1 MSYRGHI
8 FPGRLTVMSRLRA
21 GRRVRALMWLVCSL
35 GVLVHAQESEH
46 AEQRLARIRQELGI
60 IASERRQLE
69 SQRGA
74 AAQQLRRADEQVS
87 AAARALRQIEAQ
99 LREDQTVLENL
110 HLRRTGTD
118 SRLGEL
124 RAELARLVRRR
135 YVRNQGGALKQ
146 LLAREPE
153 AQSTRVK
160 TYHDYLQ
167 HYLQERIATLQDELI
182 EVERL
187 EGEIAEHQRALETTR
202 AEQQQR
208 TRELERERHNHA
220 RTQALLDSK
229 YVSHSARERALGQ
242 DARALEA
249 LLSRLRE
256 TDTGPD
262 IAVAPPLQPGT
273 LDWPLSGPLVQHYG
287 QPLADG
293 RNSAGLLIDAPLGAP
308 VRAVAE
314 GTVVFSEWM
323 TGYGMLLILDHG
335 HGKLSLYAHNE
346 SLLKQEGDTVRRGE
360 VIASVGRSGGQDATG
375 LYFELR
381 EEGRPVNPEQW
392 LQKQGH
398 G

>member
-1 MSYRGHI
+1 MSYRRHT
-8 FPGRLTVMSRLRA
+8 FLSRLTVISRLSA
-21 GRRVRALMWLVCSL
+21 GGLVCALVCLL
-35 GVLVHAQESEH
+35 GAFAHAQEPEH
-46 AEQRLARIRQELGI
+46 AEQRLARIRQELGV

-69 SQRGA
+69 SRRGA

-99 LREDQTVLENL
+99 LRDDKAVLEDL
-110 HLRRTGTD
+110 QLRRASTD

-135 YVRNQGGALKQ
+135 YIRNQGGALKQ
-146 LLAREPE
+146 FLAPEPGV
-153 AQSTRVK
+153 AQGARVK

-167 HYLQERIATLQDELI
+167 HYLQERIATLQDELT

-187 EGEIAEHQRALETTR
+187 EGEIVEHQRTLKTTF
-202 AEQQQR
+202 AEQRQR
-208 TRELERERHNHA
+208 ARELERERQNHA
-220 RTQALLDSK
+220 QTQELLDSK
-229 YVSHSARERALGQ
+229 YASHSARERALGQ

-249 LLSRLRE
+249 LLLRLRE
-256 TDTGPD
+256 TEAGPD
-262 IAVAPPLQPGT
+262 IAAAPPLQPGT
-273 LDWPLSGPLVQHYG
+273 LDWPLSGSLVQHYG

-293 RNSAGLLIDAPLGAP
+293 RSSAGLLIDAPLGAP

-346 SLLKQEGDTVRRGE
+346 SLLKQEGDAVRRGE
-360 VIASVGRSGGQDATG
+360 VIASVGRSGGQNSTG

-381 EEGRPVNPEQW
+381 DEGRPVNPERW

>member
-1 MSYRGHI
+1 MESHV
-8 FPGRLTVMSRLRA
+8 FLSRLTLVPRMHAA
-21 GRRVRALMWLVCSL
+21 GLARALVWLVCL
-35 GVLVHAQESEH
+35 FGTFVHAQEPEH
-46 AEQRLARIRQELGI
+46 AEQRLARIRHELGV

-69 SQRGA
+69 SRRGA

-87 AAARALRQIEAQ
+87 TAARALRQIEAQ
-99 LREDQTVLENL
+99 LREDQMALDEL
-110 HLRRTGTD
+110 RLRRTSTD

-135 YVRNQGGALKQ
+135 YVRSQGSSLKQ

-153 AQSTRVK
+153 AQGARAK

-167 HYLQERIATLQDELI
+167 HYLQERIATLQDDLN

-187 EGEIAEHQRALETTR
+187 EGEIAGHQQALETTR

-208 TRELERERHNHA
+208 TRELERERQNHA
-220 RTQALLDSK
+220 QTQSLLDSR
-229 YVSHSARERALGQ
+229 YASHTARERALGQ

-262 IAVAPPLQPGT
+262 IATAPPLQPGS
-273 LDWPLSGPLVQHYG
+273 LAWPLSGPVVHRYG
-287 QPLADG
+287 QSLADG
-293 RNSAGLLIDAPLGAP
+293 RSSTGLLIDAPPGTP
-308 VRAVAE
+308 VHAVAE

-346 SLLKQEGDTVRRGE
+346 SLLKQVGDAVRRGE
-360 VIASVGRSGGQDATG
+360 VIASVGRSGGQNVTG

-381 EEGRPVNPEQW
+381 EEGRPVDPEQW
-392 LQKQGH
+392 LQK
-398 G
+398 